1 VPDHT
6 PTADNVRT
14 IAELG
19 EMYTAERKALMSLTE
34 RTAHDNAALIRRLAE
49 SVPGKGIGEVT
60 RLDLVTFATRNGP
73 GEAKATTKRQRLGVL
88 RPFFEWLVD
97 NDIIDRNPIRAVR
110 SPALPDPEPRFLT
123 HGEVQRLVAVVTN
136 PRDLLLVL
144 IATHMGLRLKEL
156 HELDIEDIDRVDR
169 TLGARGKGYRGEVSR
184 RLPIPTEVWEH
195 LEPFLDGL
203 GATEGP
209 VFRSESARVSPTGP
223 RLSRRWISST
233 VSKAMIAAGIKTAMG
248 DGKSAHA
255 LRHTMAQHLVDAGAD
270 IRKVQAVMGHRQVR
284 TTEGYARRKLA
295 PEELRPVVEGRQYV
309 PGNVVS
315 LREGCGPVD
324 APTVSEIAE
333 ARAELEP
340 IVRRLEEWY
349 GSFGH
354 LLTVLDDAGRG
365 LDDDAFADLG
375 ERSGMSELSMLMS
388 FGARALGG
396 AA

>member
-1 VPDHT
+1 
-6 PTADNVRT
+6 
-14 IAELG
+14 
-19 EMYTAERKALMSLTE
+19 MSLTE
-34 RTAHDNAALIRRLAE
+34 RTAHDDAALIRRLAE
-49 SVPGKGIGEVT
+49 FVPGKGIGEVT

-88 RPFFEWLVD
+88 RPFFEWLVE

-144 IATHMGLRLKEL
+144 IATHIGLRRKEL

-223 RLSRRWISST
+223 RLSVRWISST
-233 VSKAMIAAGIKTAMG
+233 VSKAMLRAGIKTAMG

-309 PGNVVS
+309 PGNVVPI
-315 LREGCGPVD
+315 REGCGPLD
-324 APTVSEIAE
+324 AQTVASISD
-333 ARAELEP
+333 ARAALEP
-340 IVRRLEEWY
+340 IIGQLDAWADAY
-349 GSFGH
+349 SA
-354 LLTVLDDAGRG
+354 VLDVYNGATRG
-365 LDDDAFADLG
+365 LDDDAFYAVSDG
-375 ERSGMSELSMLMS
+375 SGMSELSRLMA
-388 FGARALGG
+388 F
-396 AA
+396 AAHVMQQAS